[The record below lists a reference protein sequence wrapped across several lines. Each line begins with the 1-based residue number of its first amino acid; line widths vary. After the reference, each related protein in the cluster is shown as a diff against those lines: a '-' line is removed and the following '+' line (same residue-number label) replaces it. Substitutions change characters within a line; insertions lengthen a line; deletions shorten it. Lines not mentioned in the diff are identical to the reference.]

1 MSLPALFATALDGRV
16 SGVSCGGGLV
26 SFVGETAKSWTGVPM
41 GLIVPN
47 ILDVGDVGHL
57 AALVAPRPL
66 VFARA
71 IETDRTPA
79 TRERT
84 LSAFAFCGSIFQLMS
99 AADRLKL
106 SEPADLRA
114 LISRL

>member
-1 MSLPALFATALDGRV
+1 
-16 SGVSCGGGLV
+16 
-26 SFVGETAKSWTGVPM
+26 M
-41 GLIVPN
+41 GLLVPN

-66 VFARA
+66 VFTRA
-71 IETDRTPA
+71 IDTDGQGTA

-84 LSAFAFCGSIFQLMS
+84 LSAFAFCRSIYQLMG

-106 SEPADLRA
+106 S
-114 LISRL
+114 SRRTLHAASATLTRCSQPSLPLATNVAGP